1 MLQETSVINWLQL
14 KTCRKPASSVDC
26 SWQRMCGGG
35 SRQGV
40 RPLGTE
46 QHLNGHWQLVRNQW
60 THGAQVPLSI
70 CQRRQFGYIW
80 RQIMAA
86 QILWLGK
93 IRFYNWQNQL
103 VMIDLVFSLKT
114 SKITFFEFWIF
125 NSHFGHNI
133 WSVKTGWNFSK
144 WHIWWNED
152 IFFSSSTLY
161 QRSQET
167 IMVFP
172 GGKSSKKSD
181 KLKLNYENRAN
192 LAIQGNHGNNSLMLS
207 SNFAIVDTNN
217 HCIFPLSNKRFHVCI
232 GEFQV
237 LLYQCF
243 FCWIS
248 KKVIWRFPVAR
259 SEEN

>member
-1 MLQETSVINWLQL
+1 
-14 KTCRKPASSVDC
+14 
-26 SWQRMCGGG
+26 MCGGG

-46 QHLNGHWQLVRNQW
+46 QHLNGHWQLVRNGW
-60 THGAQVPLSI
+60 THGVQVPLSI

-80 RQIMAA
+80 RQRMAA
-86 QILWLGK
+86 QILWLEK
-93 IRFYNWQNQL
+93 IRFYNWQKPAG
-103 VMIDLVFSLKT
+103 DGSPCFPHWKPPKSLFLNFESLFLILAIIYYQWKQAEIFPNGMYCETRTYSPRAQSFINAHKKLLWHFLEGKVPKT
-114 SKITFFEFWIF
+114 
-125 NSHFGHNI
+125 
-133 WSVKTGWNFSK
+133 
-144 WHIWWNED
+144 
-152 IFFSSSTLY
+152 
-161 QRSQET
+161 
-167 IMVFP
+167 
-172 GGKSSKKSD
+172 SD

-243 FCWIS
+243 FLLNKKS
-248 KKVIWRFPVAR
+248 KTVIWRFPVAR
-259 SEEN
+259 SEEK